1 MNSKEMLPLAQYN
14 LTIQSA
20 LISLY
25 FSEYSRYSSPFIYQ
39 YLENVHKN
47 LRLKD
52 KTENDLFKTML
63 KERGL
68 NPLKY
73 DLENGHYLL
82 LEAERALLLFLKEDD
97 YICKKVVRESIT
109 SAIVSSD
116 PIILFKDRSISFIK
130 MNRERIRYISKF
142 FYENFDLLLK
152 TIRYRK
158 KLQQEYQEN
167 GGILLRDII
176 K

>member
-25 FSEYSRYSSPFIYQ
+25 FSEYSRHSSPFIYQ

-52 KTENDLFKTML
+52 KTENDLFQTML

-68 NPLKY
+68 NPLK
-73 DLENGHYLL
+73 
-82 LEAERALLLFLKEDD
+82 
-97 YICKKVVRESIT
+97 
-109 SAIVSSD
+109 
-116 PIILFKDRSISFIK
+116 
-130 MNRERIRYISKF
+130 
-142 FYENFDLLLK
+142 
-152 TIRYRK
+152 
-158 KLQQEYQEN
+158 
-167 GGILLRDII
+167 
-176 K
+176 